1 MANCLVARRQL
12 ELAEFDEHAFLGADA
27 ERHLDE
33 CADCR
38 AFASDMR
45 ALRGMLA
52 DQPRV
57 AVPPNFETSLKA
69 RIRREAPRYREPRL
83 AWIPTPA
90 LGAIALATVISVGFA
105 VRSNFAPLEPANV
118 ASTSNAAISLPVSP
132 AQKVETAAVRPIA
145 ATPVA
150 MTTARPVVARFARS
164 THRTTLTTLVAE
176 TERSANE
183 SSLYTD
189 EDGHPLSANTN
200 RDRVTTIGV
209 VTNKRQIN
217 QVIQVSTG
225 TPIYGTDS
233 IIPSRS
239 AQTEGNNDDS
249 GPM

>member
-1 MANCLVARRQL
+1 MANCHVARRQL
-12 ELAEFDEHAFLGADA
+12 ELVEFDEHAFLGADA

-69 RIRREAPRYREPRL
+69 RLRREAPRYREPRL

-105 VRSNFAPLEPANV
+105 VRSNFAPIEPVNV
-118 ASTSNAAISLPVSP
+118 ASTSNAVISAPVVT

-150 MTTARPVVARFARS
+150 MTTTHPVVAKISRPAR
-164 THRTTLTTLVAE
+164 
-176 TERSANE
+176 RSPLF
-183 SSLYTD
+183 S
-189 EDGHPLSANTN
+189 DGGRAVSANTN
-200 RDRVTTIGV
+200 RRNLTTLAVGGTRNRFDRMV
-209 VTNKRQIN
+209 
-217 QVIQVSTG
+217 QVSTDD
-225 TPIYGTDS
+225 PIYGANA
-233 IIPSRS
+233 IIPARAVQS
-239 AQTEGNNDDS
+239 EGSNDDS